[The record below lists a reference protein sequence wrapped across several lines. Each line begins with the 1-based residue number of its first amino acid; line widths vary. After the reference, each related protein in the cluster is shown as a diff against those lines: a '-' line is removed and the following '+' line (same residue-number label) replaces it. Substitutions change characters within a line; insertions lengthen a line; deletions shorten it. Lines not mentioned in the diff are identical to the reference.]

1 MVSVVRRL
9 VDVIF
14 KGEPI
19 SPRGVSVTV
28 LILRVFAGAMMI
40 PYGIGKIEGF
50 EQYSENFFE
59 DPIGIG
65 MVPSLV
71 LTIFAQVVCSSALVL
86 GLFTRAAAIVLA
98 FNMLVA
104 SRYHLFDDFDD
115 FATLSLPLLFLGIY
129 VVLILFGGGRYSVDH
144 AIFGRKADK

>member
-1 MVSVVRRL
+1 M
-9 VDVIF
+9 DVIF

>member
-14 KGEPI
+14 KGEPL

-104 SRYHLFDDFDD
+104 SASRYHLFDD

>member
-14 KGEPI
+14 KGEPL

-104 SRYHLFDDFDD
+104 SRYHLFYD
-115 FATLSLPLLFLGIY
+115 FATLSLLFLGIY

-144 AIFGRKADK
+144 AIFGHNTGK

>member
-14 KGEPI
+14 KGEPL

-86 GLFTRAAAIVLA
+86 GLFTRVAAIVLA

-104 SRYHLFDDFDD
+104 SRYHLFDD

>member
-14 KGEPI
+14 KGEPL

>member
-14 KGEPI
+14 KGEPL

-98 FNMLVA
+98 FNMLVV
-104 SRYHLFDDFDD
+104 SRCHLFDDF
-115 FATLSLPLLFLGIY
+115 ATLPLLFLGIY